1 MLLSYKINYFST
13 NLYVLNIVFMLENIE
28 KLNKEIAEVSSSIKD
43 KDSLENFR
51 IKYLSRKG
59 LLNDMFEEFKNIDKS
74 QKGAVGKA
82 LNELKILAQKT
93 FDEKQTEIEKLNVS
107 AGLNEDYTLPG
118 RKFNLGS
125 KHLITQALE
134 DISSIFQRIGF
145 KVVDGKEIED
155 EYHNFDAL
163 NTPDYHPSRDMQDTF
178 YLKNDGKDKR
188 YLLRTHTSPAQV
200 HIMKS
205 QKPPVRV
212 IIPGKCYRN
221 EAISARSL
229 SMFHQVEGLYVDKN
243 VTFRELKGTLDF
255 FVKEFFG
262 KDLKTR
268 LRPSFFPFTE
278 PSAEMDVECYLCNSK
293 GCRICKY
300 TGWLE
305 ILGCG
310 MVDPNVFKHV
320 GYDPEEYSG
329 FAFGMGIERT
339 LMIRHSV
346 PDIRMF
352 YENDIRFLKQF

>member
-1 MLLSYKINYFST
+1 MLEKINKIKS
-13 NLYVLNIVFMLENIE
+13 
-28 KLNKEIAEVSSSIKD
+28 EVTEESLRIIN
-43 KDSLENFR
+43 KDSLEDFR
-51 IKYLSRKG
+51 LKYLSRKG
-59 LLNDMFEEFKNIDKS
+59 MLNDLFDDFKLVDKS
-74 QKGAVGKA
+74 IKGAVGKA
-82 LNELKILAQKT
+82 LNELKVLTQNIFNDKQKE
-93 FDEKQTEIEKLNVS
+93 FESSVS
-107 AGLNEDYTLPG
+107 DSDSSEDFTLPG
-118 RKFNLGS
+118 RTFNLGS
-125 KHLITQALE
+125 KHLISQALD
-134 DISSIFQRIGF
+134 DINDIFKSIGF
-145 KVVDGKEIED
+145 KVVDGLEIED

-178 YLKNDGKDKR
+178 YLDSKDKDKR

-205 QKPPVRV
+205 QTPPVRV

-255 FVKEFFG
+255 FAKEFFG

-278 PSAEMDVECYLCNSK
+278 PSAEMDVECYLCKGK

-310 MVDPNVFKHV
+310 MVDPNVLKHV
-320 GYDPEEYSG
+320 GYDPEEYTG

-339 LMIRHSV
+339 LMIRHGV

>member
-1 MLLSYKINYFST
+1 
-13 NLYVLNIVFMLENIE
+13 MLEKIKNV
-28 KLNKEIAEVSSSIKD
+28 KSEVEQDVLRITDSN
-43 KDSLENFR
+43 SLEDFR
-51 IKYLSRKG
+51 LKYLSRKG
-59 LLNDMFEEFKNIDKS
+59 LLNDLFEDFKLVDKS
-74 QKGAVGKA
+74 IKGAVGKS
-82 LNELKILAQKT
+82 LNELKIFTQNV
-93 FDEKQTEIEKLNVS
+93 FDEKQKQIES
-107 AGLNEDYTLPG
+107 ADSNSDSSEDLTLPG
-118 RKFNLGS
+118 RVFNLGS
-125 KHLITQALE
+125 KHLISQALD
-134 DISSIFQRIGF
+134 DINSIFKSIGF
-145 KVVDGKEIED
+145 KVVDGFEIED

-178 YLKNDGKDKR
+178 YLDSKGKDKR

-205 QKPPVRV
+205 QNPPVRV

-255 FVKEFFG
+255 FAKEFFG

-278 PSAEMDVECYLCNSK
+278 PSAEMDVECYLCKGK

-320 GYDPEEYSG
+320 GYDSEEYSG

-339 LMIRHSV
+339 LMIRHGV

>member
-1 MLLSYKINYFST
+1 MLDRIEQLKTEISN
-13 NLYVLNIVFMLENIE
+13 VIVNNSEE
-28 KLNKEIAEVSSSIKD
+28 
-43 KDSLENFR
+43 LENFR
-51 IKYLSRKG
+51 LKYLSRKG
-59 LLNDMFEEFKNIDKS
+59 LISELFEEFKGVDKS
-74 QKGAVGKA
+74 IKGLVGKN
-82 LNELKILAQKT
+82 LNELKNLAQNL
-93 FDEKQTEIEKLNVS
+93 FDGKKQEIEEAKKTTDII
-107 AGLNEDYTLPG
+107 DYTLPG
-118 RKFNLGS
+118 RTYNLGS

-134 DISSIFQRIGF
+134 DISRIFEKIGF
-145 KVVDGKEIED
+145 KVAEGFEIED

-178 YLKNDGKDKR
+178 YLDSGGKDKL
-188 YLLRTHTSPAQV
+188 YLLRTHTSPAQI
-200 HIMKS
+200 HIMSS

-243 VTFRELKGTLDF
+243 VTFRELKGTLDYF
-255 FVKEFFG
+255 AKEFFG

-278 PSAEMDVECYLCNSK
+278 PSGEMDVECYLCKGK

-310 MVDPNVFKHV
+310 MVDPNVFDFV
-320 GYDPEEYSG
+320 GYDKEEYTG
-329 FAFGMGIERT
+329 YAFGMGIERT
-339 LMIRHSV
+339 LMIRHGV

>member
-1 MLLSYKINYFST
+1 MIEKI
-13 NLYVLNIVFMLENIE
+13 ENI
-28 KLNKEIAEVSSSIKD
+28 KKD
-43 KDSLENFR
+43 ITEYGKQIIDSESLESFR
-51 IKYLSRKG
+51 LKYLSRKG
-59 LLNDMFEEFKNIDKS
+59 LLNDLFEDFKNVDKT

-82 LNELKILAQKT
+82 LNELKSIAQT
-93 FDEKQTEIEKLNVS
+93 LFDEKYEQIQNTKSKSENFIDN
-107 AGLNEDYTLPG
+107 TLPG
-118 RKFNLGS
+118 RTFNIGS
-125 KHLITQALE
+125 KHLISQALE
-134 DISSIFQRIGF
+134 DITNIFKSIGF
-145 KVVDGKEIED
+145 KVADGYEIED

-178 YLKNDGKDKR
+178 YLKSDGKDKC
-188 YLLRTHTSPAQV
+188 YLLRTQTSPAQV

-205 QKPPVRV
+205 QKPPLRV
-212 IIPGKCYRN
+212 VIPGKCYRN

-229 SMFHQVEGLYVDKN
+229 SMFHQVEGLYVDKD

-255 FVKEFFG
+255 FAKEFFG

-268 LRPSFFPFTE
+268 LRPSYFPFTE
-278 PSAEMDVECYLCNSK
+278 PSAEMDVECYLCKGK

-310 MVDPNVFKHV
+310 MVDPNVFENV
-320 GYDPEEYSG
+320 GYDPEEFTG

-339 LMIRHSV
+339 LMIRHGV

>member
-1 MLLSYKINYFST
+1 MIEKINIIKSE
-13 NLYVLNIVFMLENIE
+13 VISQIE
-28 KLNKEIAEVSSSIKD
+28 QINDSE
-43 KDSLENFR
+43 SLEKFR
-51 IKYLSRKG
+51 LKYLSRKG
-59 LLNDMFEEFKNIDKS
+59 LLNDLFEDFKNVDKVH
-74 QKGAVGKA
+74 KGIVGKS
-82 LNELKILAQKT
+82 LNELKILIQEL
-93 FDEKQTEIEKLNVS
+93 FDKKQNFINKIDSNSADIE
-107 AGLNEDYTLPG
+107 DHTLPG
-118 RKFNLGS
+118 RTFNLGS

-134 DISSIFQRIGF
+134 DITSIFRSIGF
-145 KVVDGKEIED
+145 KVVEGFEIED

-178 YLKNDGKDKR
+178 YLKCPREENK

-229 SMFHQVEGLYVDKN
+229 SMFHQVEGLFVDKN

-255 FVKEFFG
+255 FAKEFFG

-278 PSAEMDVECYLCNSK
+278 PSAEMDVECYLCK
-293 GCRICKY
+293 GTGCRICKY

-310 MVDPNVFKHV
+310 MVDPNVFEHV
-320 GYDPEEYSG
+320 GYNPEEFTG

-339 LMIRHSV
+339 LMIRHGV

>member
-1 MLLSYKINYFST
+1 MIDKI
-13 NLYVLNIVFMLENIE
+13 ENI
-28 KLNKEIAEVSSSIKD
+28 KTEVTEYGKQIIDSE
-43 KDSLENFR
+43 SLESFR
-51 IKYLSRKG
+51 LKFLSRKG
-59 LLNDMFEEFKNIDKS
+59 LLNDLFEDFKNVDKA
-74 QKGAVGKA
+74 QKGAMGKA
-82 LNELKILAQKT
+82 LNELKVIAQKL
-93 FDEKQTEIEKLNVS
+93 FDAKQELIQKIDSKSESIK
-107 AGLNEDYTLPG
+107 DYTLPG
-118 RKFNLGS
+118 RTFNLGS

-134 DISSIFQRIGF
+134 DINNIFKSIGF
-145 KVVDGKEIED
+145 KVADGYEIED

-178 YLKNDGKDKR
+178 YLKSDGKDKR

-243 VTFRELKGTLDF
+243 VTFRELKATLDF
-255 FVKEFFG
+255 FAKEIFG

-268 LRPSFFPFTE
+268 LRPSYFPFTE
-278 PSAEMDVECYLCNSK
+278 PSAEMDVECYLCKGK

-310 MVDPNVFKHV
+310 MVDPNVFEHV
-320 GYDPEEYSG
+320 GYDPEEFTG

-339 LMIRHSV
+339 LMIRHGV